1 MRYNFAFTS
10 FDWTMRGHRIFN
22 GGGGAPFWLNN
33 PNDNSDSVAVQNTAY
48 ANDNPTGYNSNFG
61 ALAHGSTYTFTDS
74 SKISGYRSGS
84 QTTDLT
90 TITVN
95 NQSDHGSQ
103 TNPFVI
109 DSVAKWTNFATFTTA
124 NNSNTLNKYFVLTV
138 DLTFSNNFKPINYFR
153 GAFYGL
159 NHTLNGVTGSSTGEA
174 LGVFCYLNGL
184 GTVTD
189 LSVNYTWT
197 QTANY
202 TGGIVGT
209 ALGND
214 CYILNCHSIGT
225 ATRTTRNVELML
237 GGILGRCGETGLAS
251 LPSSYYSTTVYRC
264 STKSTFT
271 VTENSTN
278 TVFLGGLI
286 GRANNNSLLNL
297 FDCYSE
303 ANYTLTCNGS
313 PSIAGIIGGI
323 ANPGRSIVIENIV
336 GKCNVGSVNNV
347 KGYSEPK
354 ILIASLF
361 NYTSAVFKNNMT
373 ISNTYT
379 HTYGVG
385 GTQTKY
391 ARPVVYT
398 DGSQTGVSGGGA
410 SNLNIASYGS
420 GPFFSALD
428 TTNPTA
434 GRFLPGYAKP
444 GDSRNTVHSSTT
456 ALWTAAKNSTA
467 LQTKIWTNK
476 SAISDSYIYSFATS
490 PVRNTAI
497 KTRDFSVNYYNRKNN
512 ADEAVSGATSITYN
526 PSSATTTL
534 ASPVMTER
542 SFAGWTSD
550 VSGNSSPFTSLS
562 SGQNFYGDI
571 KLYAVWD
578 ALNAYSGTSAVSAA
592 ITAKSESTIR
602 EEDNKYSVDYGSTLQ
617 LTGSIDYLPMTDE
630 VVTYRWVKASEEKSS
645 NASLNLSQVSDSGV
659 YQLQY
664 KVKSAQEPLWRSPN
678 WMVAAEREAEIKG
691 ADVKLKRFSLGSGVK
706 AYIGMPLGD
715 LVCTVEIADEGG
727 RDVAGTYEWE
737 GGANATIEEDKVY
750 EDANGTLKYKKNLIL
765 KPTGGNYGNTT
776 VEVEF
781 EVEYLNIV
789 FNMEGVEK
797 PLKLLATYG
806 QNYTNGQIAYEFEQ
820 AFLKELE
827 ENGGAYTLVKDKV
840 PYFDGVIIS
849 EFREKE
855 VNNEIKSTM
864 TIAVTFRDVEY
875 TVTFKYTDADGAQE
889 KTEKYKYG
897 QNLKN
902 PTFVN
907 LPSGHLIFG
916 WNFESK
922 DGEGNSVTR
931 YWNFVATEDAP
942 IDCVTGDVTLTAD
955 MREVTLTLLRL
966 EVVQHNKT
974 FEALSKLTAKDVTV
988 YAIYDIQPKVEGMDE
1003 YRQALAE
1010 GEDGYKVDYHN
1021 APENCFV
1028 YDPSGDHSQQVT
1040 LLYEY
1045 NGVTKDFELDC
1056 TVYQKNISTA
1066 DLFDSE
1072 YTFNYDGNAKRIPT
1086 PSRLPDG
1093 ITGVSY
1099 KYYRSGSSAEIT
1111 DLSTLTGDPDST
1123 VRYNVVISFT
1133 VENQNYR
1140 ATDRT
1145 VQMIIYPQA
1154 VAVEIE
1160 WDSLEVEYTGS
1171 VVYPTAKAKR
1181 VSDGQELNIQ
1191 LQFDTSANSVEPI
1204 AVGSGYTVTAIS
1216 VSAEYRITAGASVTY
1231 SITQAK
1237 LALPEIRKKYTYNGK
1252 VQDVTADI
1260 IGYDASKMSISGDSS
1275 ATNARDYII
1284 YIDITDDN
1292 YIFADGSDSVEL
1304 NWSIAKKQLRATWS
1318 DIKLFENSSAQYPTI
1333 LSITGFENGD
1343 SADLDNDFSYIG
1355 DTGQSAAGSY
1365 AVTAVVNGLA
1375 LWKDNYEIKNLTRTF
1390 AILPIGSAN
1399 VNLIEIEW
1407 DETTLVYTGSI
1418 LHPTA
1423 KVVDENGNEVSG
1435 VTLIYGGD
1443 YYSSKWAG
1451 SYKVTVS
1458 VGNTSYFILSG
1469 SECDYVI
1476 TPDPETGEGVKPSDT
1491 TPTKTVISVNWDS
1504 SVKPPR
1510 LVLTALQKEV
1520 VEYLFYDEQG
1530 NEVTF
1535 DEIGVGA
1542 YTVKARIKQAYSNLY
1557 EFDGNVDITDGLEFE
1572 VVDGDELKDPNA
1584 PADSETPKD
1593 DDKNGGNGFALPK
1606 DFPLWQLIVS
1616 AVAIIFIIIFASKL
1630 LNYSSR
1636 NKKAKRALKKRDN
1649 SVFALLPVFSTTEV
1663 LFGLSNMVYS
1673 IIAFA
1678 LLAIMVV
1685 LFILMMIMRGKCLKS
1700 EEQAEDAKDEDMKMM
1715 LMRMMSGNGAQGA
1728 YMNAQSGIGAEEVR
1742 GTVAD
1747 TVTALL
1753 PGMQQLL
1760 PQQASTN
1767 DEVVQKLIEQNE
1779 MLMQKLADQSAEK
1792 VVEREVAVASV
1803 DDEAIKELIEKN
1815 DQNIQKLMD
1824 ENSERIERLMDKIMS
1839 FTANGGETQVVEKV
1853 VEVPVE
1859 IEKIV
1864 EKEVKVETPVE
1875 KVVEKIVR
1883 VPAGGSPKREKTP
1896 RLTLDEAYARLNKQQ
1911 KRFFDQLRE
1920 YALSKEKSKEKKA
1933 IYSLTIGQSSVNPYI
1948 KLTIKK
1954 DTTVALFKMEDEY
1967 LKDIRRN
1974 AGSDG
1979 TKVKVKETEVL
1990 IADEQAFQTA
2000 KDMVDL
2006 RLDQIDRYN
2015 DLLKEQRAMKR
2026 K

>member
-1 MRYNFAFTS
+1 M
-10 FDWTMRGHRIFN
+10 
-22 GGGGAPFWLNN
+22 
-33 PNDNSDSVAVQNTAY
+33 
-48 ANDNPTGYNSNFG
+48 
-61 ALAHGSTYTFTDS
+61 
-74 SKISGYRSGS
+74 
-84 QTTDLT
+84 
-90 TITVN
+90 
-95 NQSDHGSQ
+95 
-103 TNPFVI
+103 
-109 DSVAKWTNFATFTTA
+109 
-124 NNSNTLNKYFVLTV
+124 
-138 DLTFSNNFKPINYFR
+138 
-153 GAFYGL
+153 
-159 NHTLNGVTGSSTGEA
+159 
-174 LGVFCYLNGL
+174 
-184 GTVTD
+184 
-189 LSVNYTWT
+189 
-197 QTANY
+197 
-202 TGGIVGT
+202 
-209 ALGND
+209 
-214 CYILNCHSIGT
+214 
-225 ATRTTRNVELML
+225 
-237 GGILGRCGETGLAS
+237 
-251 LPSSYYSTTVYRC
+251 
-264 STKSTFT
+264 
-271 VTENSTN
+271 
-278 TVFLGGLI
+278 
-286 GRANNNSLLNL
+286 
-297 FDCYSE
+297 
-303 ANYTLTCNGS
+303 
-313 PSIAGIIGGI
+313 
-323 ANPGRSIVIENIV
+323 
-336 GKCNVGSVNNV
+336 
-347 KGYSEPK
+347 
-354 ILIASLF
+354 
-361 NYTSAVFKNNMT
+361 
-373 ISNTYT
+373 
-379 HTYGVG
+379 
-385 GTQTKY
+385 
-391 ARPVVYT
+391 
-398 DGSQTGVSGGGA
+398 
-410 SNLNIASYGS
+410 
-420 GPFFSALD
+420 
-428 TTNPTA
+428 
-434 GRFLPGYAKP
+434 PGYAKP

>member
-1 MRYNFAFTS
+1 M
-10 FDWTMRGHRIFN
+10 
-22 GGGGAPFWLNN
+22 
-33 PNDNSDSVAVQNTAY
+33 
-48 ANDNPTGYNSNFG
+48 
-61 ALAHGSTYTFTDS
+61 
-74 SKISGYRSGS
+74 
-84 QTTDLT
+84 
-90 TITVN
+90 
-95 NQSDHGSQ
+95 
-103 TNPFVI
+103 I

-138 DLTFSNNFKPINYFR
+138 DLTFSNNFKPINYFQ

-159 NHTLNGVTGSSTGEA
+159 NHTLNGVTGSSTGDA
-174 LGVFCYLNGL
+174 LGVFCYLNGS

-189 LSVNYTWT
+189 LSINYTWS

-209 ALGND
+209 ARGGA

-225 ATRTTRNVELML
+225 ATRTTRNAQIRI
-237 GGILGRCGETGLAS
+237 GGIVGQCGENGLS
-251 LPSSYYSTTVYRC
+251 YLPTTFYVSTIYRC
-264 STKSTFT
+264 SAKSTFNI
-271 VTENSTN
+271 TENSDSP
-278 TVFLGGLI
+278 VLVGGII
-286 GRANNNSLLNL
+286 GAANNNNALSL

-303 ANYTLTCNGS
+303 SSYNIVCNASSTLG
-313 PSIAGIIGGI
+313 GIIGGV
-323 ANPGRSIVIENIV
+323 ANPGRAVVIEDVV
-336 GKCNVGSVNNV
+336 GKCNIGSMA
-347 KGYSEPK
+347 KAMGTTDPT
-354 ILIASLF
+354 ILISSLY
-361 NYTSAVFKNNMT
+361 NLSAAAYKTPSLSVKNAYV
-373 ISNTYT
+373 NTY
-379 HTYGVG
+379 GSN
-385 GTQTKY
+385 GTDVRY
-391 ARPVVYT
+391 ARPVVYNNGAQ
-398 DGSQTGVSGGGA
+398 DWINSISVS
-410 SNLNIASYGS
+410 NINIASYGT
-420 GPFFSALD
+420 GPFFTGLD

-434 GRFLPGYAKP
+434 GRFLPNYAKP

-456 ALWTAAKNSTA
+456 ALWNAAKNSTA

-476 SAISDSYIYSFATS
+476 SAISDSYNYTTATS
-490 PVRNTAI
+490 PVRNTSI
-497 KTRDFSVNYYNRKNN
+497 KTGSFNVNYYNRKNN

-534 ASPVMTER
+534 ATPVMSER

-550 VSGNSSPFTSLS
+550 VSGNSSPFTSLTS
-562 SGQNFYGDI
+562 SQNFYGDI

-578 ALNAYSGTSAVSAA
+578 ALNAYSGTSAVSAT

-715 LVCTVEIADEGG
+715 LVCTVEIEDEGG

-737 GGANATIEEDKVY
+737 GGANATIEEDKVF

-875 TVTFKYTDADGAQE
+875 TVTFKYTDADGVQE

-916 WNFESK
+916 WNFEAK
-922 DGEGNSVTR
+922 DGSGNSVTR

-988 YAIYDIQPKVEGMDE
+988 YAIYDIQPNVEGMDE

-1010 GEDGYKVDYHN
+1010 GEDGYQVDYHN

-1133 VENQNYR
+1133 VESQNYR

-1145 VQMIIYPQA
+1145 VQMTVYPQA
-1154 VAVEIE
+1154 VAVEIV
-1160 WDSLEVEYTGS
+1160 WDSLEVEYTGG

-1216 VSAEYRITAGASVTY
+1216 VSAEYRITVGASVTY

-1237 LALPEIRKKYTYNGK
+1237 LALPEIRKKYTYNGN
-1252 VQDVTADI
+1252 VQDVTVDI

-1275 ATNARDYII
+1275 ATNARDYTI

-1292 YIFADGSDSVEL
+1292 YIFADGSDNVEL

-1333 LSITGFENGD
+1333 KSLSGFENGD
-1343 SADLDNDFSYIG
+1343 SADLDNDISYIG

-1365 AVTAVVNGLA
+1365 AVTAVVNGSA
-1375 LWKDNYEIKNLTRTF
+1375 PWKDNYEIRNLTRTF
-1390 AILPIGSAN
+1390 AILPVGSTN
-1399 VNLIEIEW
+1399 VTLLEIEW
-1407 DETTLVYTGSI
+1407 DETTLIYTGSI

-1491 TPTKTVISVNWDS
+1491 APTKTVISVNWDD

-1510 LVLTALQKEV
+1510 LVLTALQREV

-1535 DEIGVGA
+1535 DEIGVGK
-1542 YTVKARIKQAYSNLY
+1542 YTVKARIKPAYSNLY
-1557 EFDGNVDITDGLEFE
+1557 EFDGNVDITDGVEFE
-1572 VVDGDELKDPNA
+1572 VVDGDDLKDPNA
-1584 PADSETPKD
+1584 PVDSETPKD
-1593 DDKNGGNGFALPK
+1593 DDKNGGNGFALPEN
-1606 DFPLWQLIVS
+1606 FPLWQLIVS
-1616 AVAIIFIIIFASKL
+1616 AVALIFIIIFASKL

-1649 SVFALLPVFSTTEV
+1649 SMFALLPVFSTTQV

-1678 LLAIMVV
+1678 LLAVMVV
-1685 LFILMMIMRGKCLKS
+1685 LFVLMMIMRGKCLKS

-1715 LMRMMSGNGAQGA
+1715 FMRMMGGNGAQGA

-1742 GTVAD
+1742 GIVAD

-1779 MLMQKLADQSAEK
+1779 MLMQKLADQSSAEK
-1792 VVEREVAVASV
+1792 VVEREGAVSSV

-1839 FTANGGETQVVEKV
+1839 LTANGGETQVVEKV

-1859 IEKIV
+1859 VEKIV
-1864 EKEVKVETPVE
+1864 EKEVKVEVPVE

-1883 VPAGGSPKREKTP
+1883 VPAGGAPKREKTP

-1911 KRFFDQLRE
+1911 KKFFDQLRE